1 MLFWRSE
8 NSKLNSVEPR
18 LEYAMAHNSNPHK
31 FSPAHR
37 EYLLVILWNPKV
49 NMLSGESP
57 IRKAR
62 SHYYCFTE
70 VGNSQHSSQ
79 FAAPLNKNR
88 TKASI
93 AESLRVR
100 LWRSNTTTL
109 LPRRPRDYPQSP
121 HECLILIPARR
132 LQRNNPLVISIV
144 RMILPQVHLQKPCY
158 DFSFL

>member
-93 AESLRVR
+93 AESLLIQQHYYHEDPEITRNPRTSASYLSPRVVFKETIPWSLALCEWSFR
-100 LWRSNTTTL
+100 RFTYRNLVTT
-109 LPRRPRDYPQSP
+109 SP
-121 HECLILIPARR
+121 
-132 LQRNNPLVISIV
+132 SS
-144 RMILPQVHLQKPCY
+144 K
-158 DFSFL
+158 